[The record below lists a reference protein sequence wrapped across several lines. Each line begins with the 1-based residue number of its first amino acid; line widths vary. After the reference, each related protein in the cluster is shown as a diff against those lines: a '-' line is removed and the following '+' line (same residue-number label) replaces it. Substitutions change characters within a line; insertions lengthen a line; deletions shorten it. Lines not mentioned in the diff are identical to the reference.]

1 MNVYKTKHLLME
13 ISCNIYNYGHLRCL
27 CFRDVL
33 QLFVALEIT
42 RSKSSGI
49 FQTPSHIVQNQSE

>member
-1 MNVYKTKHLLME
+1 ME